1 MRRLAQAR
9 TRWLV
14 VVLFAVAMAWLEAA
28 TVYYLRVMVDRVD
41 PYQPNPLPMDGI
53 VEPVELAREAATL
66 VMLAAVGALAGRN
79 LRTRLGYAAIAFG
92 VWDVFYYVFLKF
104 ISGWPASLLD
114 WDILFLLPLPWWGPV
129 LAPVCIALLMIAW
142 GTQVTQRAAG
152 RCRRRVDVNRVA
164 PELAR
169 DRARPLRV
177 HGRRASRRAE
187 RSGRDKDWCCRPRST
202 GRSSSSRWRSWP
214 RPLRTSPGKAGER
227 LKLGSSTPPRQGA
240 TRRSRPRSRSSI
252 SSMDSLR
259 RLIFCASSRISDSAR
274 RLTS

>member
-1 MRRLAQAR
+1 VRRLAQAR
-9 TRWLV
+9 SRWLV

-28 TVYYLRVMVDRVD
+28 TVYYLRVMVGRVD

-53 VEPVELAREAATL
+53 LEPVELAREAATL

-142 GTQVTQRAAG
+142 GTQVTQRASG
-152 RCRRRVDVNRVA
+152 RDAMALTSTAWRLNWLGTALALYVFMADALRAVPHGLDATRLVLPAAFNWPVFLVALALMAAPVADVA
-164 PELAR
+164 WPS
-169 DRARPLRV
+169 
-177 HGRRASRRAE
+177 RRAS
-187 RSGRDKDWCCRPRST
+187 
-202 GRSSSSRWRSWP
+202 
-214 RPLRTSPGKAGER
+214 
-227 LKLGSSTPPRQGA
+227 
-240 TRRSRPRSRSSI
+240 
-252 SSMDSLR
+252 
-259 RLIFCASSRISDSAR
+259 
-274 RLTS
+274 